1 MSEFSS
7 GRKIAFHNLGCKVN
21 SYETES
27 MLRQMEAVGW
37 EPVPFEPGADVY
49 VINTCTVTNIAD
61 RKSRQMLHRAKQMNP
76 DALVVAVGCYAQ
88 VAGKNLLKDPAV
100 DLIVGN
106 NEKSRLP
113 ELIEAR
119 LKDAEALLF
128 TEEIGRVKEFE
139 ELPFGGSSEKTRA
152 FIKIEDGCNQF
163 CSYCLIPYARGRV
176 RSRAPESTLAEARRL
191 AGEGYK
197 EIVLT
202 GIHMASYGL
211 DFPGDAGRLAAYG
224 EPLADLIEAL
234 AEIDGIRRI
243 RLGSLEPRIITPAFA
258 KRLAAIPKLCPHFH
272 LSLQSGSEGVLRR
285 MNRKYTPEAFL
296 DETKALRDAFERPAL
311 TTDVIVGFPGETEEE
326 FEETIRFLEKAR
338 FYETHVFRYS
348 RRAGTVADKM
358 PGQVPEAVKAERS
371 ARLLAL
377 NAENKAAYEAG
388 LIGLPREVLL
398 EEPFGDPAEEFWT
411 GFTPEYVRLVFSAPG
426 AGRGEIRNVTV
437 TQASLEKAG
446 MTAENE

>member
-1 MSEFSS
+1 MAEFS

-21 SYETES
+21 SYETEA
-27 MLRQMEAVGW
+27 MLRQMQEHGW
-37 EPVPFEPGADVY
+37 EIVPFEPGADVY

-76 DALVVAVGCYAQ
+76 EALVAAVGCYAQ
-88 VAGKNLLKDPAV
+88 VAGKGLLKDPAV
-100 DLIVGN
+100 DLVIGN

-113 ELIEAR
+113 ELIENR
-119 LKDAEALLF
+119 LEKGADALF
-128 TEEIGRVKEFE
+128 VEDIGQVKEFE

-191 AGEGYK
+191 AEEGFK

-211 DFPGDAGRLAAYG
+211 DFPGDAGRAEGYG
-224 EPLADLIEAL
+224 EPLLRLIGQL
-234 AEIDGIRRI
+234 AEIGGIRRI

-258 KRLAAIPKLCPHFH
+258 ERLAAVPKLCPHFH
-272 LSLQSGSEGVLRR
+272 LSLQSGSESVLRR

-296 DETKALRDAFERPAL
+296 GETEALRGAFERPAL
-311 TTDVIVGFPGETEEE
+311 TTDVIVGFPGETEAE
-326 FEETIRFLEKAR
+326 FEETVRFLEQAK

-348 RRAGTVADKM
+348 RRAGTVADRL
-358 PGQVPEAVKAERS
+358 PDQIPEAVKAKRS
-371 ARLLAL
+371 AVLLEL
-377 NAENKAAYEAG
+377 NQENKAAFEKG
-388 LIGLPREVLL
+388 LIGKIREVLL
-398 EEPFGDPAEEFWT
+398 EEPLPERGADVWT
-411 GFTPEYVRLVFSAPG
+411 GFTPEYVKLAVKAPG
-426 AGRGEIRNVTV
+426 ARQGDLINVTV
-437 TQASLEKAG
+437 TEEML
-446 MTAENE
+446 